1 MSPNTLRKLEPSY
14 SEILTYP
21 DPRLS
26 IKCSDTSIKEANLII
41 SALDRAL
48 SGENGHYGGLGLSA
62 NQIGIPKRVCIVRY
76 KGAKMDLVNPVIR
89 IPTEHTSCK
98 LETEVEGCL
107 SFPGKEIAVPR
118 YNQIILR
125 ADNFGGEI
133 QLSGLWARI
142 VQHEVDHL
150 CGRGIWDTV
159 IVGRND
165 PCPCGSSRKY
175 KKCCG
180 ANK

>member
-1 MSPNTLRKLEPSY
+1 VH
-14 SEILTYP
+14 P

-26 IKCSDTSIKEANLII
+26 TKCLNTSIREANSII
-41 SALDRAL
+41 SALSEAL
-48 SGENGHYGGLGLSA
+48 NGENGQPIGLGLAA
-62 NQIGIPKRVCIVRY
+62 NQIGILKRVCIIRY
-76 KGAKMDLVNPVIR
+76 RGAKMDLVNPTIR
-89 IPTEHTSCK
+89 IPTERLSCK
-98 LETEVEGCL
+98 IEIEVEGCL

-118 YNQIILR
+118 YNQILLR

-150 CGRGIWDTV
+150 NARGIWDT
-159 IVGRND
+159 IITGRND
-165 PCPCGSSRKY
+165 PCPCGSSKKY

-180 ANK
+180 AKQ

>member
-1 MSPNTLRKLEPSY
+1 MVKSNI
-14 SEILTYP
+14 ILYP
-21 DPRLS
+21 DERLS
-26 IKCSDTSIKEANLII
+26 TTCNTTLIEEADDVIVL
-41 SALDRAL
+41 LEETL
-48 SGENGHYGGLGLSA
+48 SGGNGEYLGYGLAS

-89 IPTEHTSCK
+89 IPTELTSCK
-98 LETEVEGCL
+98 VETEIEGCL

-133 QLSGLWARI
+133 HLSGLWARI

-150 CGRGIWDTV
+150 DARGIWDT
-159 IVGRND
+159 IIIGRND

-180 ANK
+180 AK